1 MADQTK
7 GPHQG
12 ANLGLNLGKGSQ
24 KGPQDATMSGVSGGD
39 TAGAKAATPGMA
51 TGSAGGYAPGADAKK
66 PSAIIDLKAVEIK
79 DSKST
84 VTSAGTTGAAMTGAS
99 KPVEPVKPTVAS
111 SAASSSAASSSTASA
126 TPSPSS
132 VPKTGATPTGSSN
145 GGKPADPKSPGKPA
159 VAATLPVAKPTSG
172 LGAMLS
178 HAFAGIL
185 GGLLA
190 LLGADTLSQSLGLK
204 SQAPDVAGATTQL
217 EQRLAVLEKSTKA
230 GGPAVAGD
238 AGPKLAAAEARL
250 AKLEELSKVLPGLT
264 ETQARLT
271 AESKAL
277 NAKVDTPLGADPA
290 ARLAKLEQTLTTLS
304 DVSAADPQKGRIP
317 QLAQL
322 SGKIADLESALQTQL
337 AATRKSI
344 TTELDTRLGQSTETS
359 EAAKSGTVRI
369 DRDLAT
375 VKTDAARTAQAVETL
390 GATLKSV
397 QADTGTLKASVDDLT
412 GQLKSVARPQ
422 DVTAALAPM
431 TSKLSG
437 LEQNLQGVVKNED
450 DRRTQSERMVLAL
463 ELGNLKRALDR
474 GGAYASELADVEK
487 SAGGKLNLAA
497 LAKFKDQGVPT
508 VASLTGDFRT
518 VAHAAVAADAEPA
531 KGGVVDRF
539 LASAKNVVRV
549 RKVDGGADD
558 KGVEAVV
565 ARIEAA
571 LKAGRL
577 GDIAGE
583 AKALS
588 PRALAMVEPWLAK
601 VDVRGGVDRTVA
613 EIETQLK
620 ASLSG
625 RPVEK
630 VKP

>member
-1 MADQTK
+1 MADQSK
-7 GPHQG
+7 GPTQ
-12 ANLGLNLGKGSQ
+12 GLNLGKGSQ
-24 KGPQDATMSGVSGGD
+24 KGPQETASSGTGGGKPSTSASQTSSLPSG
-39 TAGAKAATPGMA
+39 
-51 TGSAGGYAPGADAKK
+51 SQGGYSTGTEPKK

-79 DSKST
+79 DIKTTAST
-84 VTSAGTTGAAMTGAS
+84 ASAKPAEAA
-99 KPVEPVKPTVAS
+99 KPTAAASTSTAS
-111 SAASSSAASSSTASA
+111 SAAAASS
-126 TPSPSS
+126 SS
-132 VPKTGATPTGSSN
+132 VPKTGTTGAGPSASAQSS
-145 GGKPADPKSPGKPA
+145 GSKPADPKASAKPA
-159 VAATLPVAKPTSG
+159 AAAAAPVAKKSSG
-172 LGAMLS
+172 FGAMLS

-190 LLGADTLSQSLGLK
+190 LLGADTIGQSLGLK
-204 SQAPDVAGATTQL
+204 SEAPAVAGATTQL
-217 EQRLAVLEKSTKA
+217 EQRLAILEKSAKS
-230 GGPAVAGD
+230 GGSAAVAGD

-250 AKLEELSKVLPGLT
+250 AKLEDLIKALPGLT
-264 ETQARLT
+264 ETQARLA
-271 AESKAL
+271 AETKAL
-277 NAKVDTPLGADPA
+277 NAKVDTPLGSDPA
-290 ARLAKLEQTLTTLS
+290 ARLAKLEQTLATLA
-304 DVSAADPQKGRIP
+304 DVSAADTQKGRIP

-322 SGKIADLESALQTQL
+322 SGKIADLELALQTQL

-344 TTELDTRLGQSTETS
+344 TTELDTRLTQSAEAS

-375 VKTDAARTAQAVETL
+375 VKTDAARTAQVVETL

-397 QADTGTLKASVDDLT
+397 QGDTGTLKASVDDLNS
-412 GQLKSVARPQ
+412 QLKSVARPQ

-463 ELGNLKRALDR
+463 ELANLKRALDR
-474 GGAYASELADVEK
+474 GGAYANELADVEK
-487 SAGGKLNLAA
+487 TSGGKLNLAA

-508 VASLTGDFRT
+508 VASLTGDFKS
-518 VAHAAVAADAEPA
+518 VAHSAVAADAEPA

-549 RKVDGGADD
+549 RKVDGAADD
-558 KGVEAVV
+558 KGVEAIV
-565 ARIEAA
+565 ARIESA

-588 PRALAMVEPWLAK
+588 PAAKAVVDPWLAK

>member
-1 MADQTK
+1 MADQSK
-7 GPHQG
+7 GPNQ
-12 ANLGLNLGKGSQ
+12 GLNLGKGSQ
-24 KGPQDATMSGVSGGD
+24 KGPQQTASSG
-39 TAGAKAATPGMA
+39 AGATAAPS
-51 TGSAGGYAPGADAKK
+51 TGSAGGYSTGTDSKK

-79 DSKST
+79 T
-84 VTSAGTTGAAMTGAS
+84 AAASAAQP
-99 KPVEPVKPTVAS
+99 KPAEPVKP
-111 SAASSSAASSSTASA
+111 AAAATS
-126 TPSPSS
+126 SS
-132 VPKTGATPTGSSN
+132 VPKTGTAGGGASSSTSSASAKPVDPKAGTKPAAATPVPSAAKSS
-145 GGKPADPKSPGKPA
+145 S
-159 VAATLPVAKPTSG
+159 

-190 LLGADTLSQSLGLK
+190 LLGADTISQSLGWK
-204 SQAPDVAGATTQL
+204 GEAPVAGATTQL
-217 EQRLAVLEKSTKA
+217 EQRLAAVEKAAKT
-230 GGPAVAGD
+230 GGTAVVAGD

-250 AKLEELSKVLPGLT
+250 AKLEELSKALPALT

-271 AESKAL
+271 AEAKAL
-277 NAKVDTPLGADPA
+277 TAKIDTPLGTDPA
-290 ARLAKLEQTLTTLS
+290 ARLAKLEQTLATLA
-304 DVSAADPQKGRIP
+304 DVSAADTQKGRIP

-322 SGKIADLESALQTQL
+322 SGKIADLEQALQTQL

-344 TTELDTRLGQSTETS
+344 TTELDTRLTQSAEAS

-375 VKTDAARTAQAVETL
+375 VKTDAARTAQVVETL

-397 QADTGTLKASVDDLT
+397 QGDTGTLKSSVDDLT
-412 GQLKSVARPQ
+412 SQLKSVARPQ
-422 DVTAALAPM
+422 DVAAALAPFS
-431 TSKLSG
+431 SKISG
-437 LEQNLQGVVKNED
+437 LEQNVQGVVKNED

-463 ELGNLKRALDR
+463 ELANLKRALDR
-474 GGAYASELADVEK
+474 GGAYANELADVEK
-487 SAGGKLNLAA
+487 SSGGKLNLAA

-508 VASLTGDFRT
+508 VASLTGDFKS

-531 KGGVVDRF
+531 KGGVMDRF

-549 RKVDGGADD
+549 RKVDGAADD
-558 KGVEAVV
+558 KGVEAIV
-565 ARIEAA
+565 ARIDAA

-588 PRALAMVEPWLAK
+588 PAAKAVVDPWLAK

-625 RPVEK
+625 RPSEK
-630 VKP
+630 VKQ